1 MSRGATL
8 SCNAANEGTHV
19 GGRRGMA
26 WGGMRSGGGATSAVE
41 KEADAKPAFRSSA
54 GWA

>member
-1 MSRGATL
+1 
-8 SCNAANEGTHV
+8 
-19 GGRRGMA
+19 MA
-26 WGGMRSGGGATSAVE
+26 WGGMRGGGGATSAVE